1 MAHDSY
7 SLELSTN
14 LREVSLCQKKAWRLV
29 CKDHNQPPS
38 FGLVRTDS
46 FNKEKAV
53 FEHCELREG
62 SLTALQITP
71 LLSGKVEQ
79 VEHVL

>member
-1 MAHDSY
+1 MGG
-7 SLELSTN
+7 LSAKTITGHQ
-14 LREVSLCQKKAWRLV
+14 V
-29 CKDHNQPPS
+29 
-38 FGLVRTDS
+38 FRTDS

-53 FEHCELREG
+53 FEHCEFSKG

-79 VEHVL
+79 VEHEV

>member
-1 MAHDSY
+1 MFGG
-7 SLELSTN
+7 LSAKIIT
-14 LREVSLCQKKAWRLV
+14 
-29 CKDHNQPPS
+29 DHQV
-38 FGLVRTDS
+38 LVRTDS